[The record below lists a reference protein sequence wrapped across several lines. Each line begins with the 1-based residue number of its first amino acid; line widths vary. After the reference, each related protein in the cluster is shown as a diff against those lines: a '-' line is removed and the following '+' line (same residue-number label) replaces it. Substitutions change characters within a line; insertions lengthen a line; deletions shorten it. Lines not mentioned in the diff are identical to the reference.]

1 MAIRFKPKDRE
12 DFMRAAELTEEEMTA
27 IEQDSMCRLALAFNG
42 SGVASGYY
50 IFRIPEKGDYA
61 RAMSYIRDTIET
73 SNALERDLSTL
84 YGVLEIR
91 ARAEKEA

>member
-1 MAIRFKPKDRE
+1 MT
-12 DFMRAAELTEEEMTA
+12 ELEKA
-27 IEQDSMCRLALAFNG
+27 RKHIEQG
-42 SGVASGYY
+42 EY
-50 IFRIPEKGDYA
+50 K

-91 ARAEKEA
+91 ARADEEA